1 MPCVDSL
8 RRWDTKGPPA
18 RVAPPFRSLLS
29 MLMANR
35 MEFRP
40 DECSRKGE
48 VMSHLLHISPVNH
61 MKTLR
66 STKCSG
72 SFSDDKERKPEMN
85 SGCLN
90 GYEGWS

>member
-48 VMSHLLHISPVNH
+48 VISHLLHFSPVNH
-61 MKTLR
+61 MKTLT
-66 STKCSG
+66 SAKCSV
-72 SFSDDKERKPEMN
+72 SFPDDKKIRN
-85 SGCLN
+85 LR
-90 GYEGWS
+90 

>member
-48 VMSHLLHISPVNH
+48 VISHLLHISPVNH
-61 MKTLR
+61 MKTL
-66 STKCSG
+66 TCSV
-72 SFSDDKERKPEMN
+72 SFPDDKKNKKPKMN

-90 GYEGWS
+90 VFEESH